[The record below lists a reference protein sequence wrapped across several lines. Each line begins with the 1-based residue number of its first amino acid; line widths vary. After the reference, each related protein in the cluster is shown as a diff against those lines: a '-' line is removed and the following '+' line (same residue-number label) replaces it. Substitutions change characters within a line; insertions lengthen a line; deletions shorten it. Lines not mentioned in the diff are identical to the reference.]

1 MVLGVWRD
9 PNGSKMVLR
18 VLEGSSGLIGDP
30 QGFEGSC
37 KTFGG
42 IMGLEGFSKDRKVI
56 EGSHR
61 IQDEFNWFR
70 RVLTDLW
77 KVEWSLRD
85 LTYLGTECIRY
96 VEAKNPLG

>member
-1 MVLGVWRD
+1 
-9 PNGSKMVLR
+9 MVLR

-77 KVEWSLRD
+77 KVEWSLREQSAFAMWKRRIPLAKFEYKQI
-85 LTYLGTECIRY
+85 LTKMMRN
-96 VEAKNPLG
+96 AK